1 MQNQGKIRCILLRQ
15 AKDKR
20 QKTKDERQQTGFLGD
35 GANDEMIFST
45 DANQQNFHSIH

>member
-35 GANDEMIFST
+35 GANDEMIFVKSYPLIPRIY
-45 DANQQNFHSIH
+45 D